1 LLNLYDK
8 KDNRQNLSHSINGPG
23 NRRHVTTGLPGILL
37 GSKIDLC
44 SYSIPFVTE
53 GSQIYEIK
61 R

>member
-1 LLNLYDK
+1 MYDK
-8 KDNRQNLSHSINGPG
+8 KDNRQDLCLSINGPG

-44 SYSIPFVTE
+44 NYSTPFITE